1 MSTRHRRL
9 GGVGRTPPRKLST
22 RRSRKTPAGESRAQA
37 LTANQERFVQEYLV
51 DLNGKQAAIRA
62 GYSERSAEVTASK
75 LLSNP
80 KVRAAV
86 DAAKAAR
93 AERVEVKAD
102 DVLREL
108 LLIARTDIGDA
119 FSPTGALLP
128 LKEMP
133 AHLRRAISS
142 IEVEQLTVDGEA
154 IGTVAKVKLWDK
166 PKSLELLGKHLR
178 LFVDKVETT
187 VQFSHEDA
195 LGELE

>member
-1 MSTRHRRL
+1 MGS
-9 GGVGRTPPRKLST
+9 TPPRKPST
-22 RRSRKTPAGESRAQA
+22 RPGRKTPAGESRAQA
-37 LTANQERFVQEYLV
+37 LTAKQERFVQEYLL
-51 DLNGKQAAIRA
+51 DLNATRAARAA
-62 GYSERSAEVTASK
+62 GYSERTAESQGSRMLRNV
-75 LLSNP
+75 
-80 KVRAAV
+80 KVLEAVAA
-86 DAAKAAR
+86 AQTAR

-142 IEVEQLTVDGEA
+142 IEVEQLTVEGEA

-178 LFVDKVETT
+178 LFVDKVEAV
-187 VQFSHEDA
+187 VQHGHEDA
-195 LGELE
+195 LGALE

>member
-1 MSTRHRRL
+1 MGS
-9 GGVGRTPPRKLST
+9 TPPRKPST
-22 RRSRKTPAGESRAQA
+22 RSSRKTPADESRDQV
-37 LTANQERFVQEYLV
+37 LTAKQERFVQEYLL
-51 DLNGKQAAIRA
+51 DLNATRAARAA
-62 GYSERSAEVTASK
+62 GYSERTAESQGSRMLRNV
-75 LLSNP
+75 
-80 KVRAAV
+80 KVLESVAA
-86 DAAKAAR
+86 AQKAR
-93 AERVEVKAD
+93 AERVEVKSD

-128 LKEMP
+128 LKQMP

>member
-1 MSTRHRRL
+1 MGS
-9 GGVGRTPPRKLST
+9 TPPRKPST
-22 RRSRKTPAGESRAQA
+22 RPDRKTPAGESRARA

-51 DLNGKQAAIRA
+51 DLNGKQAAMRA

-80 KVRAAV
+80 KVRTAV

-142 IEVEQLTVDGEA
+142 IEVEQLTVEGTA
-154 IGTVAKVKLWDK
+154 IGTVAKLKFWDK
-166 PKSLELLGKHLR
+166 TKSLELLAKHLG
-178 LFVDKVETT
+178 LLKEKVEVS
-187 VQFSHEDA
+187 VQRSHEDA
-195 LGELE
+195 LGDLA

>member
-1 MSTRHRRL
+1 MGS
-9 GGVGRTPPRKLST
+9 TPPRKPST
-22 RRSRKTPAGESRAQA
+22 RPGRKTPAGESRAQA
-37 LTANQERFVQEYLV
+37 LTAKQERFVQEYLV
-51 DLNGKQAAIRA
+51 DLNGKQAAMRA

-75 LLSNP
+75 LLRNP
-80 KVRAAV
+80 KVQEVVAA
-86 DAAKAAR
+86 AQTAR

-119 FSPTGALLP
+119 FSETGALLP

-142 IEVEQLTVDGEA
+142 IEVEQLTVEGEA

-178 LFVDKVETT
+178 LFVDKVEAV
-187 VQFSHEDA
+187 VQHSHEDA
-195 LGELE
+195 LGALE

>member
-1 MSTRHRRL
+1 MGS
-9 GGVGRTPPRKLST
+9 TPPRKLSSRP
-22 RRSRKTPAGESRAQA
+22 RRKKPAGEARAQA
-37 LTANQERFVQEYLV
+37 LTARQERFAQEYLV
-51 DLNGKQAAIRA
+51 DLNGKQAAMRA
-62 GYSERSAEVTASK
+62 GYSERGAEVTASK
-75 LLSNP
+75 LLTNP
-80 KVRAAV
+80 KVRAVV

-119 FSPTGALLP
+119 FNQDGALLP

-142 IEVEQLTVDGEA
+142 IEVEQLTVEGAA